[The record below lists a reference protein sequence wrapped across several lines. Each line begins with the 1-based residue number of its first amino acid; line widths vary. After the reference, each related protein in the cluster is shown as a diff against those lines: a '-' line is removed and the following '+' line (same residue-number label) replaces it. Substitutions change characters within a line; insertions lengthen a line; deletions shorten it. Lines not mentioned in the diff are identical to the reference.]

1 MDRGGAA
8 ASVTRMQALT
18 AMPASLSAG
27 TTLSY
32 TRTLTDLPATTTSWK
47 LALYITGPAE
57 AVVTGIVGVGGVYA
71 VNMAAT
77 VTANLPAGPYKWF
90 ERIYE
95 AAPNIRV
102 LPFANGALLVELDP
116 AQAAAGSGESWES
129 QVLRALKDRFL
140 GRVTIDQETI
150 QIDGTAIAHI
160 PMDQLEKL
168 ITKYQTIVDI
178 QESPNAA
185 MGSIQINFGPPSL
198 PTLPGYPY
206 LPRSNW

>member
-1 MDRGGAA
+1 
-8 ASVTRMQALT
+8 MQSLI

-27 TTLSY
+27 TTLKY

-47 LALYITGPAE
+47 LAVYLVGPTE
-57 AVVTGIVGVGGVYA
+57 AAVTGIVGVGGVYTVTFNA
-71 VNMAAT
+71 S
-77 VTANLPAGPYKWF
+77 VTANLPAGAYDWF

-95 AAPNIRV
+95 AAPNTGV
-102 LPFANGALLVELDP
+102 YPVADGALLVTLDP

-129 QVLRALKDRFL
+129 QVLRALKDKFL
-140 GRVTIDQETI
+140 GRVTVDQETI

-160 PMDQLEKL
+160 PMDQLERL

-185 MGSIQINFGPPSL
+185 MGSIAINFGPPSL
-198 PTLPGYPY
+198 PTLPGYPFI
-206 LPRSNW
+206 PRGF